1 MHIRTCVPPTPFA
14 PTDRSTT
21 TAVKGNFHPMRAYV
35 QHAPTDG
42 SGAVIHVSSSS
53 VHGPY
58 MPNFSSCRASK
69 AGATKL
75 FELPAHENPALFVLR
90 VHRGLIGGTIMHS
103 EFAHTTEG
111 LLYDDEA
118 LETFKHGSG
127 ANIGAAV
134 ASRFDKLGYQ
144 VALVSRQGSDGDA
157 PTRTPEGYLKIR
169 ADLTDP
175 EAYAGIYSSVREA
188 LGGVPSVVV
197 FNAAGYTPAAE
208 PGNMF
213 SVPLDR
219 FQRDFD
225 LSVKG
230 AFVAARE
237 AYRLWSS
244 ESEAND
250 GGAKRQ
256 FIMTGNKL
264 PRSILPMPDVATLG
278 LTKSASA
285 FWIGLADKLYREK
298 GFRFFVADQ
307 RVPGGGPTGI
317 KPDAEAHAELFTRI
331 VRDPEPWPFYITFV
345 DGTKLEKFENGS
357 WEE

>member
-1 MHIRTCVPPTPFA
+1 MASA
-14 PTDRSTT
+14 P
-21 TAVKGNFHPMRAYV
+21 
-35 QHAPTDG
+35 
-42 SGAVIHVSSSS
+42 I
-53 VHGPY
+53 
-58 MPNFSSCRASK
+58 
-69 AGATKL
+69 
-75 FELPAHENPALFVLR
+75 VLI
-90 VHRGLIGGTIMHS
+90 L
-103 EFAHTTEG
+103 
-111 LLYDDEA
+111 
-118 LETFKHGSG
+118 GSG

-169 ADLTDP
+169 ADLADA

-197 FNAAGYTPAAE
+197 FNAASLTPAAE

-213 SVPLDR
+213 SVPLDG

-250 GGAKRQ
+250 GGVKKQ

-264 PRSILPMPDVATLG
+264 ARSILPNPNFTTLG
-278 LTKSASA
+278 LAKSASA
-285 FWIGLADKLYREK
+285 YWIGLADKLYREK

-307 RVPGGGPTGI
+307 RVAGGSPAGNNA
-317 KPDAEAHAELFTRI
+317 DAEAHAELFTRLA
-331 VRDPEPWPFYITFV
+331 RDPEPWPFYITFV
-345 DGTKLEKFENGS
+345 DGTKYEKFENGS
-357 WEE
+357 WDE